1 MSSNSLSIK
10 HLLLGATLLPGLSF
24 ASPIGSLDPRAVKV
38 IDAPLAEITPNI
50 INHGPLDDEALDRL
64 KDSLTRSI
72 RPKSTPEPDR
82 VKRQLSPS
90 STVKGSLTIA
100 TKDAFVSVDVGDIN
114 LIDTNPANCHS
125 EEINGPVQGLQFFMG
140 AANIRAMNVTSSNG
154 NTTQILSRLVDTSTD
169 AGVFTFEDGDRIKDF
184 YVRESRGTFLGF
196 NFTTASGATYVAEAT
211 AMKDPPAMVK
221 VPVGSGI
228 LGRIRVQYCNIGLVG
243 HVGFDFLDDLQSVS
257 ISNIA
262 YSGFTDNIMPAGP
275 GQTMTV
281 GSQIVDNRNS
291 TAEQIITLSTI
302 DAVTKSHTVSVANQW
317 NVGGRVSI
325 DAEAGIPLIGKS
337 KITTEFNWQVQK
349 TNTEEDTEGETL
361 TKSAIIN
368 LRCPAKKYC
377 VGTSF
382 FTIFKMD
389 VDIEATFRAKTK
401 SGKEF
406 FWKQKGKYEGADSL
420 ALQLQVDEADTI
432 IAKRVITAKQL

>member
-1 MSSNSLSIK
+1 MFYSTLFLK
-10 HLLLGATLLPGLSF
+10 HVLLGAIFLRGLAF
-24 ASPIGSLDPRAVKV
+24 ASPIGSLDSRAVKV
-38 IDAPLAEITPNI
+38 IDTPLAQITPNI
-50 INHGPLDDEALDRL
+50 ISHGPLDDKALERL
-64 KDSLTRSI
+64 RNSLTISV
-72 RPKSTPEPDR
+72 RPTSTPEPDR

-90 STVKGSLTIA
+90 STVQGSLTIT

-114 LIDTNPANCHS
+114 IIDANPANCHS
-125 EEINGPVQGLQFFMG
+125 EEINGPIDVLQVFMG
-140 AANIRAMNVTSSNG
+140 AANIRAMNVTSSSG
-154 NTTQILSRLVDTSTD
+154 NTTRILSRLIDTSTD
-169 AGVFTFEDGDRIKDF
+169 AGVFTFENGDRIKDL
-184 YVRESRGTFLGF
+184 YIWENRGSILGF
-196 NFTTASGATYVAEAT
+196 NFTTTSGATYVAQVAPYEGQ
-211 AMKDPPAMVK
+211 PSMVK

-243 HVGFDFLDDLQSVS
+243 HLGFDFLDDLQSVS

-262 YSGFTDNIMPAGP
+262 YSGFTDDIMPAGP

-302 DAVTKSHTVSVANQW
+302 DAVTKSHTISVANQW
-317 NVGGRVSI
+317 NVGGRVAVE
-325 DAEAGIPLIGKS
+325 AEAGIPLIGKS
-337 KITTEFNWQVQK
+337 KVTTEFNWQVQK
-349 TNTEEDTEGETL
+349 TTTEEDTEGETL

-368 LRCPAKKYC
+368 LKCPAKKYC

-389 VDIEATFRAKTK
+389 VDVEATFRAKTK

-420 ALQLQVDEADTI
+420 ALQLQVDEADGVI
-432 IAKRVITAKQL
+432 GKRLIGARRL